1 MKKDAWRA
9 SGGPDVA
16 IPTNGSLVKRDS
28 APAAPTT
35 EPAVH
40 APAPSHA
47 GPGPAAPQRRR
58 RRRPPSAW
66 GLVVF
71 AALAAPTVTGAAFA
85 RSGVQHEESRILR
98 ERSAEAVA
106 LLSSTMQT
114 SQASLS
120 IIGTLAAAQDY
131 RAFEQSAG
139 LLVQM
144 GGPGSTLGTATLQDG
159 AFVVTAAVGG
169 PGVGDRLAG
178 EQGELAA
185 RALASKQL
193 VAAVIDG
200 VAGAP
205 NVRTMVVV
213 PLPGRTPM
221 VVFQEGMW
229 TSDRKIPPTPRSPFR
244 ELRGAVYAASEPD
257 PAKLILTTEDRLPM
271 AGHVEEVKFPVGA
284 DEWTLVVAA
293 RGSLVG
299 NFAEWAPWILLGVGL
314 LAAALAGAAVETQT
328 RRRAFAQ
335 ATVEARTAELEDTRH
350 FLERLFAAGPTAVVR
365 LNAGA
370 EDGEVVYVS
379 PNMERVLGID
389 LEQIIDAG
397 TFEEWVHPE
406 DRSMVQD
413 TTARLAAGE
422 ACDEIEF
429 RLRQPDDSYKWVSAL
444 WMDDHSESGVGQPI
458 VVYLND
464 ITARR
469 RSEEAIRKAQQ
480 VSEQANRSKSEFLS
494 RMSHELRTPLNSVL
508 GFGQLLEID
517 PLTPDQRESVAQIM
531 HAGRHLLGLINE
543 VLDITRIESGKLLLS
558 SEAVHVEDLVRDTV
572 DLIRPL
578 ADQRQINI
586 VADWEGMSGRYLYA
600 DQQRAKQVL
609 LNLLSNAV
617 KYNRPRGTVAISCI
631 APDET
636 RLRISVADTGAGIRA
651 DQMGRLFSPF
661 ERLDA
666 AQTEVEGTGIG
677 LTLSRYLTQA
687 MGGTLDVESVI
698 EQGSTFSVTLPAA
711 EGPVNRFERL
721 YDGNG
726 SSVAANQGPKR
737 KVLCIEDNPSNL
749 TLVKRILDRRPD
761 IEVVAASQ
769 GALGVE
775 LAVKLHPA
783 LVLLDLH
790 LPDIPGEQILHR
802 LRSNSETS
810 SIPVAILSADATIG
824 QSQRLLAAGAVAY
837 MSKPLDVA
845 ELLRLVDEMVTQS

>member
-1 MKKDAWRA
+1 MHEDAWLA
-9 SGGPDVA
+9 SGRPDVA
-16 IPTNGSLVKRDS
+16 VSTNGSHPPVVDPDP
-28 APAAPTT
+28 APAESRGA
-35 EPAVH
+35 AVH
-40 APAPSHA
+40 RTAP
-47 GPGPAAPQRRR
+47 PQSSRR
-58 RRRPPSAW
+58 RRRPSTW

-120 IIGTLAAAQDY
+120 IVGTLAATQDY

-139 LLVQM
+139 LLLQM
-144 GGPGSTLGTATLQDG
+144 GGPGSTLGTATARDG

-169 PGVGDRLAG
+169 PVVGDRLTG
-178 EQGELAA
+178 ERAELAS

-205 NVRTMVVV
+205 TVKTMIVV
-213 PLPGRTPM
+213 PLPSGTPM
-221 VVFQEGMW
+221 VVFQEGMLAP
-229 TSDRKIPPTPRSPFR
+229 SRQMPPTPNSPFR
-244 ELRGAVYAASEPD
+244 ELRGAVYAGPQPD

-271 AGHVEEVKFPVGA
+271 TGHVERVSFPVGA
-284 DEWTLVVAA
+284 DEWTLLVAA

-299 NFAEWAPWILLGVGL
+299 NFAQWAPWILLGVGL
-314 LAAALAGAAVETQT
+314 LAAVLAAAAVETQA
-328 RRRAFAQ
+328 RRGEFAQ

-350 FLERLFAAGPTAVVR
+350 FLERLFAAGPTAVLR
-365 LNAGA
+365 LHAGA
-370 EDGEVVYVS
+370 DDGEVVYVS

-389 LEQIIDAG
+389 LEAIIAAG
-397 TFEEWVHPE
+397 TFEEWVHPDDQALVRE
-406 DRSMVQD
+406 TGDH
-413 TTARLAAGE
+413 LAAGE

-429 RLRQPDDSYKWVSAL
+429 RLRQPDGSYKWVSAL
-444 WMDDHSESGVGQPI
+444 WMEDHSEAGGRQQI

-517 PLTPDQRESVAQIM
+517 PLTPDQQESVGQIM

-558 SEAVHVEDLVRDTV
+558 SEAVHVEDLVRDAV

-578 ADQRQINI
+578 ADQRQINV
-586 VADWEGMSGRYLYA
+586 VADWDGMTGRYIYG

-617 KYNRPRGTVAISCI
+617 KYNRPRGTVAISCV
-631 APDET
+631 APDES

-651 DQMGRLFSPF
+651 DQMGKLFSPF

-666 AQTEVEGTGIG
+666 AQTDVEGTGIG

-711 EGPVNRFERL
+711 ESPVNRFERL

-726 SSVAANQGPKR
+726 STPAPKEGLRR
-737 KVLCIEDNPSNL
+737 KVLCIEDNASNL

-761 IEVVAASQ
+761 IEVVAANQ

-775 LAVKLHPA
+775 LATTLQPA

-790 LPDIPGEQILHR
+790 LPDIAGEQVLHR
-802 LRSNSETS
+802 LRSNQATS

-845 ELLRLVDEMVTQS
+845 ELLRLVDEKVTQS